1 MYFNTIE
8 YSIENN
14 YHLHLQKGIP
24 VKFKDVLI
32 PLAAL
37 TSTTALA
44 NSDNNDAVDQMT
56 VIEVTGELLSRS
68 LLQSGNSVVVF
79 DSKELESRPELRT
92 VRDVLSEIPNIT
104 MVTGTGKAP
113 TVRGIDGTG
122 AAENAN
128 AFFAGSRARLNWQI
142 DGRSATYNEI
152 VFGDLGIWDLEQ
164 IEVLR
169 GPQST
174 LAGRNAIAGTIRV
187 ETQDPT
193 FEQEFTIR
201 AEGGNLDQKRLS
213 AIYNQPLSEQFSLR
227 IAADQ
232 FERSSS
238 VDYESYPGVK
248 DPADM
253 EGRAI
258 RGKLL
263 YEGDDKYGTRVV
275 VTLTDNK
282 YSGPNSEIIDYPFDQ
297 RRSNFPQ
304 QPVHVTH
311 TKSLGIEY
319 SASLTQQLQLEVTA
333 SATDFNFERK
343 STPDGS
349 KANIDNKEFVIEPRL
364 RYQGDNGEQWVIGSR
379 YYTSKQDDWIQ
390 FIVKQSF
397 TDDSDNFAIYSE
409 GALPFSDK
417 FELTAGLRYEKENRK
432 REGGDPD
439 RAIAKIESDNDYSAL
454 LPKLG
459 LSYQVS
465 DTHIV
470 GLQLS
475 RGYNAGGGGI
485 SFGAPIVNYEYD
497 EEYVN
502 SLEIYGRQ
510 QWANNSI
517 STSQNLFY
525 SQYTD
530 MQLPFDL
537 TPENSRD
544 EAYVVRNADEVTT
557 IGFEFNADWQINDQF
572 NLYGGFA
579 LLDSEIT
586 DYPNS
591 GLEGNSLLTVP
602 SASMK
607 LGTTWQSNNWV
618 VNVSGQYTDGWYTS
632 ISNDEGGKT
641 DAFATFD
648 TSLNYVISEQ
658 AKVYLSVRNIFD
670 EDAPVALYPGT
681 APADSNEPDT
691 NFDTAVLTQPRTISA
706 GIQYT
711 F

>member
-1 MYFNTIE
+1 MLHKTSNKSTID
-8 YSIENN
+8 NN
-14 YHLHLQKGIP
+14 YHYDYGEK
-24 VKFKDVLI
+24 VKIKDVLI
-32 PLAAL
+32 PVAAL
-37 TSTTALA
+37 VSTTALA
-44 NSDNNDAVDQMT
+44 NTEETKTANQMT

-79 DSKELESRPELRT
+79 DAKTLENRPELRT

-152 VFGDLGIWDLEQ
+152 VFGDLGIWDLNQ

-193 FEQEFTIR
+193 FEQQFTIR
-201 AEGGNLDQKRLS
+201 AEGGNLDQRRLS
-213 AIYNQPLSEQFSLR
+213 ATYNQPLTEQFSLR

-232 FERSSS
+232 FERRSS
-238 VDYESYPGVK
+238 VDYDPYVGVE

-263 YEGDDKYGTRVV
+263 YEGDDEYNTRIVI
-275 VTLTDNK
+275 TLNDNK
-282 YSGPNSEIIDYPFDQ
+282 YSGPNGEIIDYPFGE

-319 SASLTQQLQLEVTA
+319 SASINEQLELEVTA

-349 KANIDNKEFVIEPRL
+349 KANVDTKEFVVEPRL
-364 RYQGDNGEQWVIGSR
+364 RYQGDNGAQWVIGSR
-379 YYTSKQDDWIQ
+379 YYSSKQDDWIQ

-397 TDDSDNFAIYSE
+397 TDDSNNFAIYSE
-409 GALPFSDK
+409 GAFPFSEN

-459 LSYQVS
+459 FSYQVN
-465 DTHIV
+465 DGHTI

-502 SLEIYGRQ
+502 SLELYGRQ
-510 QWANNSI
+510 QWADNSV

-525 SQYTD
+525 SQYKD

-537 TPENSRD
+537 TPENTRD

-557 IGFEFNADWQINDQF
+557 VGFEFSADWRIDEQF
-572 NLYGGFA
+572 NLYGSFA

-586 DYPNS
+586 DYPGS
-591 GLEGNSLLTVP
+591 GLEGNSLFMVP

-607 LGTTWQSNNWV
+607 FGGTWQSNNWI
-618 VNVSGQYTDGWYTS
+618 VNMSGQYTDGWYTN
-632 ISNDEGGKT
+632 ISNDEGSKT
-641 DAFATFD
+641 GAFATFN
-648 TSLNYVISEQ
+648 TSLSYSISEQ
-658 AKVYLSVRNIFD
+658 AKLYLTVRNIFD

-681 APADSNEPDT
+681 APADSNEPDSH
-691 NFDTAVLTQPRTISA
+691 FDKAVLTQPRTISA
-706 GIQYT
+706 GLQYT

>member
-1 MYFNTIE
+1 MKIKEF
-8 YSIENN
+8 
-14 YHLHLQKGIP
+14 LLP
-24 VKFKDVLI
+24 V
-32 PLAAL
+32 AAL
-37 TSTTALA
+37 VSTTVLA
-44 NSDNNDAVDQMT
+44 NTDESNTVNQMT
-56 VIEVTGELLSRS
+56 FIEVTGELLSRS

-79 DSKELESRPELRT
+79 DTKTLESRPELRT

-152 VFGDLGIWDLEQ
+152 VFGDLGIWDLNQ

-193 FEQEFTIR
+193 FEQQFTIR

-213 AIYNQPLSEQFSLR
+213 ATYNQPLTEQFSVR
-227 IAADQ
+227 FAADQ
-232 FERSSS
+232 FERRSP
-238 VDYESYPGVK
+238 VAYEPYPGVEN
-248 DPADM
+248 PADM

-263 YEGDDKYGTRVV
+263 YEGDDQYDTRIV

-282 YSGPNSEIIDYPFDQ
+282 YTGPNGEIIDYPFNE

-311 TKSLGIEY
+311 TKSVGVEY
-319 SASLTQQLQLEVTA
+319 NAAINEQLELEVTA

-349 KANIDNKEFVIEPRL
+349 KANVDTKEYVIEPRL
-364 RYQGDNGEQWVIGSR
+364 RYQGDNGTQWVIGSR
-379 YYTSKQDDWIQ
+379 YYSSKQDDWIQ

-397 TDDSDNFAIYSE
+397 TDDSNNFAIYSE
-409 GALPFSDK
+409 GAFPFNEK

-459 LSYQVS
+459 LSYQVNEEH
-465 DTHIV
+465 TI

-502 SLEIYGRQ
+502 SLELYGRQ
-510 QWANNSI
+510 QWADNSI

-537 TPENSRD
+537 TPENTRD
-544 EAYVVRNADEVTT
+544 EAYVVRNADKVTT
-557 IGFEFNADWQINDQF
+557 VGFEFSADWRIDEQF
-572 NLYGGFA
+572 NLYGSFA

-586 DYPNS
+586 DYPGS
-591 GLEGNSLLTVP
+591 GLEGNSLFMVP

-607 LGTTWQSNNWV
+607 LGGTWQSNNWV
-618 VNVSGQYTDGWYTS
+618 INVSGQYTDGWYTN
-632 ISNDEGGKT
+632 ISNDEGSKT

-648 TSLNYVISEQ
+648 TSLSYLISEQ
-658 AKVYLSVRNIFD
+658 TKLYLSVRNIFD

-681 APADSNEPDT
+681 APADSNEPD
-691 NFDTAVLTQPRTISA
+691 NHFDKAVLTQPRTISA
-706 GIQYT
+706 GLQYT